1 MLYYSNNI
9 KNKIDKDELTF
20 PKSSYP
26 QVLVKLANVEFVIN
40 DYSGQKLQNINWE
53 IKSGEN
59 WIVTGFHA
67 SGKTSL
73 LKVAAGLKQ
82 QMSGRVSILG
92 SPYWNETE
100 ENICKIRRKI
110 AFIFEDGNRLLQGLT
125 VAENMA
131 LPICYHENKTV
142 KDIKDQVEGILK
154 YLELQE
160 VENLYPSQLNLYQ
173 RQCVLLGQAILI
185 KPKLLFVDNPGEGLD
200 IVQKYKMRNML
211 DDISI
216 GIPSLNLPKVT
227 LVISTQRIQDHL
239 EYYSSDEE
247 RMQKHQWMYAVISK
261 QTLHTFQTVESLRMS
276 EETSIKKI
284 IGKWSKISYAYQ

>member
-1 MLYYSNNI
+1 MLFYSNNI
-9 KNKIDKDELTF
+9 KNKIDKDELICS
-20 PKSSYP
+20 KSSESP
-26 QVLVKLANVEFVIN
+26 CVLIKLENVEFLIN

-82 QMSGRVSILG
+82 QMNGRVSIFG
-92 SPYWNETE
+92 SSYWNDTE
-100 ENICKIRRKI
+100 EDICKIRRKV

-142 KDIKDQVEGILK
+142 KDIRDQIGKILK
-154 YLELQE
+154 YLELQD

-173 RQCVLLGQAILI
+173 RQCVLLGQTILI
-185 KPKLLFVDNPGEGLD
+185 KPQLLFVDNPGEGLD
-200 IVQKYKMRNML
+200 VVQKHKIRNML

-239 EYYSSDEE
+239 EYYSNNEE

-261 QTLHTFQTVESLRMS
+261 QALYTFQTVESLRTS

-284 IGKWSKISYAYQ
+284 IGKWSRI